1 MLIFLFNE
9 VLECRS
15 TLTACIGGL
24 QPCQAGNLNS
34 WPEIVVSRRFSTLFF
49 VLWVCS
55 VCSYHALPSFWMN
68 YQRVIP
74 CFVLAIRVQSWSCSG
89 ERTKAWV
96 CGQCQWSIFCTSC
109 TKTPSSNVLG
119 NWGDESRGKG
129 DGILLLWLNTT
140 YVVLIPCS
148 FIVSLPSF
156 LTF

>member
-1 MLIFLFNE
+1 MQVHFDCLYRGI
-9 VLECRS
+9 
-15 TLTACIGGL
+15 TAVSSRESKL
-24 QPCQAGNLNS
+24 LAGNRSIAQVLNS
-34 WPEIVVSRRFSTLFF
+34 IVCF
-49 VLWVCS
+49 VGVFCVFIS
-55 VCSYHALPSFWMN
+55 CTASFWMN
-68 YQRVIP
+68 YQRIIP
-74 CFVLAIRVQSWSCSG
+74 CFVLAIRVQSWSCSR

-129 DGILLLWLNTT
+129 DGILLLCLNTT